1 MKKYSVKFR
10 NIYLNFVCD
19 CYNIEVYNDCG
30 FDKIKLQNLILHN
43 THCNGYVQIFKEN
56 SSQNQRFC
64 DETEMF
70 RLTITII
77 MPNGGLCRA
86 YATG

>member
-43 THCNGYVQIFKEN
+43 THCNGYEQISEEICCKIKDFVSE
-56 SSQNQRFC
+56 QECF
-64 DETEMF
+64 D
-70 RLTITII
+70 
-77 MPNGGLCRA
+77 
-86 YATG
+86 